1 MPLPFFYCTVLTKPH
16 MGVVVMVG
24 TPCGVWAMGAM
35 WLSQIM
41 LVSGNDHPKLASGQ
55 KGKTWS
61 PMGVCYGLWV
71 GCQIHCNNV
80 VISCNW
86 AVAPTANRQV
96 LNGGG
101 CYASKAPD
109 NECGQLQCIGEKRT
123 RLNSQVVGSQSGD
136 VHRANGATNNI
147 DTHAK
152 KPKCM
157 NCCGAVPEGN
167 PMGVGC

>member
-1 MPLPFFYCTVLTKPH
+1 MPLPFLLHCIDQAPYG
-16 MGVVVMVG
+16 GVVVMVG

-96 LNGGG
+96 LTEGWLLCQQGPRQSMWAGAMYRGNREQGST
-101 CYASKAPD
+101 ARWWVPKVVMA
-109 NECGQLQCIGEKRT
+109 IGKR
-123 RLNSQVVGSQSGD
+123 
-136 VHRANGATNNI
+136 
-147 DTHAK
+147 
-152 KPKCM
+152 
-157 NCCGAVPEGN
+157 GN
-167 PMGVGC
+167 QE

>member
-1 MPLPFFYCTVLTKPH
+1 
-16 MGVVVMVG
+16 
-24 TPCGVWAMGAM
+24 
-35 WLSQIM
+35 M

-71 GCQIHCNNV
+71 GCQIHCHNV
-80 VISCNW
+80 VISCSW

-157 NCCGAVPEGN
+157 NCCGLCQRGIPLGWGVDAVGE
-167 PMGVGC
+167 VKDLHCATSFFTALY

>member
-1 MPLPFFYCTVLTKPH
+1 M
-16 MGVVVMVG
+16 
-24 TPCGVWAMGAM
+24 
-35 WLSQIM
+35 
-41 LVSGNDHPKLASGQ
+41 
-55 KGKTWS
+55 
-61 PMGVCYGLWV
+61 
-71 GCQIHCNNV
+71 
-80 VISCNW
+80 
-86 AVAPTANRQV
+86 
-96 LNGGG
+96 GGG

-157 NCCGAVPEGN
+157 NCCGMCQRGIPLGWGVDAVGEVKDLHCATPLFYCTVLTK
-167 PMGVGC
+167 PHMGVVVMVGTPCGVWAMGAMWMTQIMLVVDDPNNACKWQ